1 MPRGREQASVE
12 TWRERVRRWKESG
25 LSSSEFAKQEGISR
39 PQALSYWAY
48 QLKRRGSGVSA
59 EPSRTQVLRVMRLD
73 TETST
78 NGEGVEIIVPSGARI
93 IVQAQSDDAALATA
107 LRALGVHP

>member
-1 MPRGREQASVE
+1 MARGRDQVSVE

-25 LSSSEFAKQEGISR
+25 LSSREFAKQEGIGR

-48 QLKRRGSGVSA
+48 QLKRRGSGASA
-59 EPSRTQVLRVMRLD
+59 ETSRTQVLRVVRLD

-78 NGEGVEIIVPSGARI
+78 DGEGVEIIVPNGARI
-93 IVQAQSDDAALATA
+93 IVQARSDEAALATA
-107 LRALGVHP
+107 LRALGVNR